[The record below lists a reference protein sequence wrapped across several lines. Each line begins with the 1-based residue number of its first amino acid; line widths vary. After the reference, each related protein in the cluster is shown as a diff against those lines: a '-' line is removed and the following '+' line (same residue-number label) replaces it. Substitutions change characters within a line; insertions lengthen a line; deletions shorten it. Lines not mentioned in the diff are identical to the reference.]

1 MTRPKG
7 LDAHLKRLRT
17 LAGPEVQKAA
27 GAAVYEAADAI
38 RAEAFR
44 SISAGSVSGAGHVP
58 SAPGEAPNRDTGYL
72 QSRLSNVE
80 TGPVSAEVR
89 SEAEYAAALE
99 FGTSRM
105 AARPY
110 MRPARDKEAP
120 KAQERLV
127 KQIDRLVRR
136 SG

>member
-1 MTRPKG
+1 MARAKG
-7 LDAHLKRLRT
+7 LDKHLRRMRALGGQEMVR
-17 LAGPEVQKAA
+17 AVS
-27 GAAVYEAADAI
+27 AAVYESADAI

-58 SAPGEAPNRDTGYL
+58 SAPNTPPNRDTGEL
-72 QSRLSNVE
+72 QSKLKTAP
-80 TGPVSAEVR
+80 TGPISAEVR

-105 AARPY
+105 AQRPY
-110 MRPARDKEAP
+110 MRPARDKELEP
-120 KAQERLV
+120 SRQRLA
-127 KQIDRLVRR
+127 KQLDRLNKR